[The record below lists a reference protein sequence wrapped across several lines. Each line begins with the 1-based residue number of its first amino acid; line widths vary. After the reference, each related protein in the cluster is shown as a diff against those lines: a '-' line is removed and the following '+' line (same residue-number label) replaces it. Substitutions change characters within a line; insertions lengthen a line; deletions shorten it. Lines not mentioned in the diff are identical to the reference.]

1 MPSMAHWYA
10 EDMTTKDAPSTPSQ
24 NTSAVAS
31 PGITARSITVPMSR
45 GTEASP
51 RLWTT
56 RPRVQAMSRRE
67 RPSRVSAVRS
77 MSDVVTVEGA
87 AVEVAAGGGGAGMV
101 LTLGAGGRA
110 WRTTVAVRRTVSA
123 RVLRMSRMSAGT
135 EKVSSRGR

>member
-1 MPSMAHWYA
+1 
-10 EDMTTKDAPSTPSQ
+10 
-24 NTSAVAS
+24 
-31 PGITARSITVPMSR
+31 
-45 GTEASP
+45 
-51 RLWTT
+51 
-56 RPRVQAMSRRE
+56 
-67 RPSRVSAVRS
+67 

-123 RVLRMSRMSAGT
+123 RVLRTLRMSRALRMSRMSAGT